1 MQEQL
6 EALGVENVLSL
17 IRNMS
22 SAYTNRESMSD
33 QSLNIF
39 LCSGGSFIAVGPSDS
54 GSLKYVLNPGVA
66 NSSSDL
72 KGLKVYFS

>member
-1 MQEQL
+1 MWKMFGVLL
-6 EALGVENVLSL
+6 ET
-17 IRNMS
+17 S

>member
-1 MQEQL
+1 MQEYL
-6 EALGVENVLSL
+6 EALGVGNVWSL

-22 SAYTNRESMSD
+22 SAYTSRESMND
-33 QSLNIF
+33 QSLIF
-39 LCSGGSFIAVGPSDS
+39 VCSDGSFIAVGPSP